1 MSNVLS
7 SLAGALNPL
16 TPFEHI
22 ADLGNTLG
30 NIVGDVRANGADTPI
45 KFYGNWGGPHYG
57 GGQPIDDLDRAFQQ
71 HDKGYGDRGYF
82 DTATDINFSTTAGLN
97 VFNPDATNRERF
109 YGAVAA
115 GIFAGLAPVSS
126 VYTSLWNPIDK
137 ADSVPEAIVNVATA
151 PVKTAVAVVEGTVNA
166 VTNAIGNLF
175 SW

>member
-7 SLAGALNPL
+7 SIAGALNPL
-16 TPFEHI
+16 TPVEHL
-22 ADLGNTLG
+22 ADLGHTLG
-30 NIVGDVRANGADTPI
+30 NIISDVGHNGADTPI

-57 GGQPIDDLDRAFQQ
+57 GGEPIDDLDRAFQK
-71 HDKGYGDRGYF
+71 HDQGYGAHGYF
-82 DTATDINFSTTAGLN
+82 DTSTDINFSTTAALN
-97 VFNPDATNRERF
+97 TFNPDATNRERF

-126 VYTSLWNPIDK
+126 VFTSLVNPIKD

-166 VTNAIGNLF
+166 VAGAIGNLF